1 MAFLADGLV
10 SMDAY
15 LIHLGS
21 LIGIYI
27 LMSLSFNLVVGYTG
41 LLNLGHVGLMGIGA
55 YVSAILV
62 KNFHLPFALGLLAAG
77 LLTMCVAGILA
88 LPAKKIKGD
97 YYALVTLGF
106 LFVVF
111 AVLVNGES
119 VTRGTLGIP
128 GIPRPEMFL
137 SNSMYLLLVACITAT
152 TFLFLDRLV
161 HSPFGR
167 ALEAVRDDE
176 EVAQMLGKP
185 VFKLKLIAMMI
196 SGFIVGMA
204 GALLAHFV
212 QFIAPNS
219 FWLDLLVSAL
229 SGMMIG
235 GVASMRGTVVGVVIL
250 FALLEPLRFL
260 SFPSS
265 LIGPLRLMI
274 MMCLLLFIILRR
286 PRGLMGRAEL
296 ES

>member
-1 MAFLADGLV
+1 
-10 SMDAY
+10 MDTY

-55 YVSAILV
+55 YTSAILV
-62 KNFHLPFALGLLAAG
+62 KNFDVPFTLGLLSAG
-77 LLTMCVAGILA
+77 VLTMCVAGLLA
-88 LPAKKIKGD
+88 LPARKIKGD

-106 LFVVF
+106 LFVVS
-111 AVLVNGES
+111 AVLINLES
-119 VTRGTLGIP
+119 LTRGTLGIP
-128 GIPRPEMFL
+128 GIPRPEGFESNTMFL
-137 SNSMYLLLVACITAT
+137 FLVAGITT
-152 TFLFLDRLV
+152 LVFFLLDRLV

-176 EVAQMLGKP
+176 EVAQSLGKP

-196 SGFIVGMA
+196 SGFIVGVA

-212 QFIAPNS
+212 QFIAPS
-219 FWLDLLVSAL
+219 AFWLDLLVSAL
-229 SGMMIG
+229 AGMMIG
-235 GVASMRGTVVGVVIL
+235 GVASMRGTVVGVVVL
-250 FALLEPLRFL
+250 FSLLEPLRFL
-260 SFPSS
+260 SFPSG
-265 LIGPLRLMI
+265 LIGPLRLI
-274 MMCLLLFIILRR
+274 MMMSLLLLIILYR

-296 ES
+296 EG